1 MDRDARPAGDAEREL
16 PRVVGEEARMTTARD
31 VILQRIRECG
41 TGSAEEARATYGQ
54 IERQYR
60 QSAQL
65 SQAQIL
71 DLLEE
76 RLCDYDARV
85 YRIAEHEIAA
95 QAAQLLAERNVH
107 RVVVPQ
113 GLPSEWLRCAEFVED
128 NHFDAAALDTFDG
141 VMTASAFA
149 IAETGTIVLQSV
161 AAQGRRAITLVPD
174 YHLCVVRESDVVE
187 TVVEGMQWLN
197 ATSHLPTTFFSGPSA
212 TADIEMTRIKGVH
225 GPRFVD
231 VLLVHE

>member
-1 MDRDARPAGDAEREL
+1 
-16 PRVVGEEARMTTARD
+16 MTTAKEA
-31 VILQRIRECG
+31 ILARIRE
-41 TGSAEEARATYGQ
+41 TGSGSADDARATYAQ
-54 IERQYR
+54 IERTYR

-65 SQAQIL
+65 NHAQIL

-76 RLCDYDARV
+76 RLVDYDAHV
-85 YRIAEHEIAA
+85 YRVAEPEIAA
-95 QAAQLLAERNVH
+95 KVAQLLVDRKVR

-113 GLPSEWLRCAEFVED
+113 GLPAAWLTGAEFVTD
-128 NHFDAAALDTFDG
+128 DGFDAVTLDGFDG

-161 AAQGRRAITLVPD
+161 PGQGRRAITLVPD
-174 YHLCVVRESDVVE
+174 YHLCVVRERDVME
-187 TVVEGMQWLN
+187 TVVEGMRQLD
-197 ATSHLPTTFFSGPSA
+197 ATRDLPTTFFSGPSA

-231 VLLVHE
+231 VLLVRDQV